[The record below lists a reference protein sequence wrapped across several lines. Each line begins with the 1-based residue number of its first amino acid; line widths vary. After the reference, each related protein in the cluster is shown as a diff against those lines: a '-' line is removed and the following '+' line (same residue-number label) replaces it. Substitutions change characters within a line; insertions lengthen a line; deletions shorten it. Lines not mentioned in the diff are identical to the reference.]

1 MWPSRRASP
10 LSGEQQTEPF
20 AAWASSDESLGLQLR
35 ALVPDIVDQSTT
47 RAGANAPAAS
57 WRSTFAELPTAMQR
71 LRGFD
76 LVGALDCATRLWGQI
91 GRRMGWEGSFEA
103 RLEAQVQ
110 WGLTHRPRNMGL
122 RPPRERLEMQRLADA
137 TATANLSVA
146 EVSDVARAAAVDMPL
161 YEEALARC

>member
-1 MWPSRRASP
+1 
-10 LSGEQQTEPF
+10 
-20 AAWASSDESLGLQLR
+20 
-35 ALVPDIVDQSTT
+35 
-47 RAGANAPAAS
+47 
-57 WRSTFAELPTAMQR
+57 
-71 LRGFD
+71 
-76 LVGALDCATRLWGQI
+76 
-91 GRRMGWEGSFEA
+91 MGWEGSFEA

-110 WGLTHRPRNMGL
+110 WGLTHRPRNMGP